1 MTVMEPAAEHVR
13 IAIILP
19 TYNGEQYLPEQLD
32 SLLAQSH
39 HDFVIVTRDDGSSD
53 ASRALIAGYAEENPG
68 RFHIVESGGV
78 NLGASAGFSLLMQY
92 VLENKAALAL
102 ESAYIM
108 CCDQDDIWHPHK
120 ITISLQRMRILESQ
134 SPGLPLLVHS
144 DLRVVDEHR
153 SQVAPSFVGY
163 QGLNPYRNSFTRLLV
178 SNVVTG
184 CTALFN
190 EELALLASP
199 VPPDAIMHDW
209 WLALLASAFG
219 RVSFI
224 EKALVDYR
232 QHGRNTLGAREYL
245 RSGGTLA
252 ALSRL
257 QDPRH
262 DEVGRKLA
270 RQAAACNATL
280 GKMLKPRQRLLAR
293 LVAGMNTGGAVK
305 RNLVIKIFHVLA
317 A

>member
-1 MTVMEPAAEHVR
+1 MTVQNHGEGKTRV
-13 IAIILP
+13 AIILP
-19 TYNGEQYLPEQLD
+19 TYNGARYLREQID

-39 HDFVIVTRDDGSSD
+39 HDFVIVTRDDGSTD
-53 ASRALIAGYAEENPG
+53 ASKELIAGYADEHPE

-78 NLGASAGFSLLMQY
+78 NVGASAGFSLLLQY
-92 VLENKAALAL
+92 VLDNKAALAL
-102 ESAYIM
+102 EKAYIM
-108 CCDQDDIWHPHK
+108 CCDQDDIWYPHK
-120 ITISLQRMRILESQ
+120 IAISLQRMRTLETQ

-144 DLRVVDEHR
+144 DMRVVDEER
-153 SQVAPSFVGY
+153 RQVAPSFVAY
-163 QGLNPYRNSFTRLLV
+163 QGLNPFRNSFTRLLV

-184 CTALFN
+184 CTVLFN
-190 EELALLASP
+190 EELAQLASP
-199 VPPDAIMHDW
+199 VPRDAIMHDW

-224 EKALVDYR
+224 EKTLVDYR
-232 QHGRNTLGAREYL
+232 QHDSNTLGAKEYA

-252 ALSRL
+252 ALTRL

-262 DEVGRKLA
+262 DELGKDLA
-270 RQAAACNATL
+270 RQAAACSATL

-293 LVAGMNTGGAVK
+293 LVAGMNSGSTVK
-305 RNLVIKIFHVLA
+305 RNLVIKVFHVLA